1 MLRIEFLVFTLSEVF
16 RATLVD
22 GGKMVELVVSI
33 RILDINNNVRKK
45 VYESIVAHNR
55 ILFPRNKVQYLT
67 MIYPRSMN
75 FHKKRKSM
83 KSCKLLRNDINVL
96 FVLLTYFRERV
107 SLVEKEKE
115 LRRPRKFV
123 YVNLALETRVDG
135 VTDSCKRR

>member
-16 RATLVD
+16 RATLVG

-96 FVLLTYFRERV
+96 FVLLTRLIFENAFRW
-107 SLVEKEKE
+107 LKK
-115 LRRPRKFV
+115 
-123 YVNLALETRVDG
+123 
-135 VTDSCKRR
+135 KRN